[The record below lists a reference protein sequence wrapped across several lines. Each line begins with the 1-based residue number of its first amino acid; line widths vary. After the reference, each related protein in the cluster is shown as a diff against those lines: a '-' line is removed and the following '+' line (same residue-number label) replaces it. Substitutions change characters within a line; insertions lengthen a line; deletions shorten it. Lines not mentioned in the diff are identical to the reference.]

1 MTKILNFPALI
12 LIFLFSFSFSNFL
25 KIDEYGYLYKYLKDE
40 NETKNIDFD
49 KFVVGNIKDNSTI
62 NYKIKIEKDSEQIYF
77 DYQSEYGCLYIN
89 IEEAI
94 LDTSY
99 HYMFCSEGTN
109 NLFILNKSD
118 ILDKIDREED
128 D

>member
-49 KFVVGNIKDNSTI
+49 KFVIGNIKDNSTN

-77 DYQSEYGCLYIN
+77 DYQSEYGCLYII

-94 LDTSY
+94 LNTFY